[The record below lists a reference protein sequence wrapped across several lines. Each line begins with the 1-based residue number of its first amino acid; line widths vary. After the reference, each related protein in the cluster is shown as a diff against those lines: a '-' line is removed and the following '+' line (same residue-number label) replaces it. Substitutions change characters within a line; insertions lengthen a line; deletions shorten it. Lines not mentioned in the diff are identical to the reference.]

1 MTLPSPPFMSLAHG
15 FSSSAPQPHLSP
27 LASPAVTSW
36 CSSVPSSDRCEAF
49 LTVTCGH
56 ASGKIVM
63 LLPTWCLLCFL
74 LYCVSRYHR
83 LLRVKLSCG
92 STCSRVSK
100 PPDWHQEDQK
110 VPYPDV

>member
-1 MTLPSPPFMSLAHG
+1 MVSRRQHREHHQQLLPG
-15 FSSSAPQPHLSP
+15 
-27 LASPAVTSW
+27 AVP
-36 CSSVPSSDRCEAF
+36 VPSSDRCEAF
-49 LTVTCGH
+49 LTVTSGH
-56 ASGKIVM
+56 ASGKTVM

-74 LYCVSRYHR
+74 LYCVSCYHR

-110 VPYPDV
+110 VPYPDVWLIPQSALGSSM